1 MKFFKG
7 DTFTVR
13 GDNSFAKDEL
23 IKYLEKAGLCF
34 GENGKI
40 LFETGYD
47 LSLGNEGMK
56 IEISDEKISVLGNGG
71 GLLYGVYEFLERFMG
86 YCFGAYTEIIPQKDS
101 FTLPE
106 TVYIKDGA
114 DLPYRTAVVQFGVWA
129 GEPDRALTLPFIDW
143 LAKNRYN
150 RLLTWVSVYEGLK
163 KLGMIPEFEKR
174 GIKLSV
180 GHHQSIFTFLP
191 PEKYLETNPEYYR
204 LEKDGSRFNPEDYGG
219 QLVLCCQNDECIAEV
234 AKNAIAWLK
243 ENPAVDTLA
252 FWPNDFKAD
261 ACCCEKCSKYSKI
274 ENYLHFENE
283 LAKKIAKE
291 MPHIKI
297 DVLIYVDLWECPDNI
312 ELCDNIVIDQATWNA
327 DGLRKIGAK
336 DGSSLIGTGYMKN
349 LLSYRKVCK
358 NTVFYDYY
366 MGNYNA
372 RQRLV
377 PGVDEMQSI
386 FKFNAENG
394 ISGSGTQFECFNL
407 WNNLFNFYAF
417 ARCQYDTDLSFD
429 DILEKFSHLFGKSDD
444 ETKRI
449 LRMAEDVCEG
459 QDSIRYMGIHT
470 AENLD
475 YDKVYSLFEGAL
487 AKESGI
493 FAYNIKMLR
502 LAFRYSELVTKDETE
517 DDARE
522 PNPLTCIDPTGELAY
537 MSYKFDGYHNKK
549 STYGIAIPLT
559 NKSDKKPDSEW
570 YDL

>member
-7 DTFTVR
+7 DTFSVFAKE
-13 GDNSFAKDEL
+13 SFAKDEL
-23 IKYLEKAGLCF
+23 IKYLKKAGLVFDGSSKVCF
-34 GENGKI
+34 EI
-40 LFETGYD
+40 REDTT
-47 LSLGNEGMK
+47 LGNEGMK
-56 IEISDEKISVLGNGG
+56 IDISEDKIVISGNGNG
-71 GLLYGVYEFLERFMG
+71 VLYGVYEFLERFMG
-86 YCFGAYTEIIPQKDS
+86 FCFGAYSEIIPQKDY
-101 FTLPE
+101 FELPE
-106 TVYIKDGA
+106 TVYIKNSS

-129 GEPDRALTLPFIDW
+129 GEPDRALTLPLIDW
-143 LAKNRYN
+143 LCKNRYN

-163 KLGMIPEFEKR
+163 DLGMIPEFEKR

-191 PEKYLETNPEYYR
+191 PEKYLKTNPEYYR
-204 LEKDGSRFNPEDYGG
+204 LEKDGNRFNPESYGG

-291 MPHIKI
+291 MPHIKV
-297 DVLIYVDLWECPDNI
+297 DVLIYVDLWERPDGI
-312 ELCDNIVIDQATWNA
+312 KLCDNIVIDQATWNA

-349 LLSYRKVCK
+349 LLSYREICK

-372 RQRLV
+372 RQRML

-386 FKFNAENG
+386 FRYNAQNG

-407 WNNLFNFYAF
+407 WNNLFNFYSF
-417 ARCQYDTDLSFD
+417 ARCQYDTDIDFETALSNFCT
-429 DILEKFSHLFGKSDD
+429 LFGKGA
-444 ETKRI
+444 EEIKEI
-449 LRMAEDVCEG
+449 LRIAEDTCEG

-475 YDKVYSLFEGAL
+475 YNKIYSLFDTAL
-487 AKESGI
+487 SKEDGD

-502 LAFRYSELVTKDETE
+502 LAFRYSELLTKDKTE
-517 DDARE
+517 DEARE
-522 PNPLTCIDPTGELAY
+522 PNPLTCLDPTGELSY
-537 MSYKFDGYHNKK
+537 MSYKFDGYHNKQ

-559 NKSDKKPDSEW
+559 NKSDKKPDSKW
-570 YDL
+570 YDI